1 MKTMKKITL
10 FIAMLLVTLAYAQFP
25 TISTDGNE
33 TWYYI
38 QFAADGGEN
47 SGSTDP
53 YPPNGEFAVIQDL
66 GAEQNTG
73 TRMARIETPGQLWKV
88 SGTADNY
95 AITSQLGNT
104 MRYDY
109 SGFLRTQV
117 DYSPFRIIPTSNATY
132 DGFEIADGDT
142 THDWY
147 AVYSSPYSM
156 AQSVAFGY
164 GLDVKITGLGKD
176 KAVLNF
182 RLAADVVGGVGPKET
197 SVLPTISTAG
207 NDTWYHIKFRNGNG
221 VLQDMGDGAL
231 LQTGIPV
238 EDLDAQQWKISGTT
252 DDYTL
257 TCKTGTILDFN
268 ADLLFTTSSTS
279 TLKISLVD
287 NLPGW
292 ELQRSGETQTMN
304 QVGGGGYGKGLAE
317 WTVGDQNN
325 PFDFV
330 LPGDIGYGPA
340 ISGVDGNDHWYQ
352 IVFNTGGAIEDKGDE
367 EWALTAA
374 ASGADEQ
381 IWKATGTDPNALTFT
396 NALGRMLSFSEEDG
410 RFIASSTTSVTFKVI
425 ATDDA
430 SLFNLQRNGGDTGHA
445 INQNG
450 GGGNDKDLAEW
461 SVNDAN
467 NVLEFWFW
475 ESTAT
480 ESDVITSEFP
490 TISTD
495 GNETWYYIQFA
506 ADGGVNS
513 GSDDVYPPNGE
524 FAVIQDLGAE
534 QDTGTRMARVETPGQ
549 LWKVSGTADNYAITS
564 KLGNTM
570 RYDYSGFLR
579 TQVDQSPFRII
590 PTSNAT
596 YAGFEIA
603 DGDTTH
609 AWYADYSSPYSMAQ
623 SVAFGYGLDVKIT
636 GLGKDKAVLNFR
648 LAADV
653 VGGVGPKETSVLPTI
668 STAGN
673 DTWYHIKFRNG
684 NGVLQDMGNGTLV
697 KTGIP
702 ALESDLPAVYKDS
715 QLWKISG
722 TTDDYTLTCKTGT
735 ILDFNADLLFTTSST
750 STLKISL
757 VDNLPGWELQRS
769 GETQTMNQ
777 VGGGGY
783 GKGLA
788 EWTVGDQNNPFD
800 FVLPGDIGYG
810 PAVSGVD
817 GNDHWYQ
824 IVFNTGGAIE
834 DKGDDA
840 WALTAAASGADE
852 QIWKATGTDPNALTF
867 TNALGRMLSFSEEDG
882 RFIASSTTSV
892 TFKVI
897 ATDDASLFNLQ
908 RNGGDT
914 GQAINQNGGGGN
926 DKELAEWSVN
936 DANNVLEFWFW
947 ESTTTLGVSTFDANN
962 VVNVYPNPFKDS
974 FNFNIKN
981 TSSKN
986 ALIKVY
992 SIIGQVVK
1000 SANIPLNNNKGSIDT
1015 HNLVKGIYIVEIETA
1030 EGKASFKMIK
1040 D

>member
-1 MKTMKKITL
+1 
-10 FIAMLLVTLAYAQFP
+10 
-25 TISTDGNE
+25 
-33 TWYYI
+33 
-38 QFAADGGEN
+38 
-47 SGSTDP
+47 
-53 YPPNGEFAVIQDL
+53 
-66 GAEQNTG
+66 
-73 TRMARIETPGQLWKV
+73 MARVETDGQLWKV
-88 SGTADNY
+88 TGTDGNY
-95 AITSQLGNT
+95 SITSKLGNT
-104 MRYDY
+104 MKYDY

-117 DYSPFRIIPTSNATY
+117 DAYPFRIIPTTNATY
-132 DGFEIADGDT
+132 AGYEIGNGDT
-142 THDWY
+142 AHAWY
-147 AVYSSPYSM
+147 AGYTM
-156 AQSVAFGY
+156 KQAFGFGY
-164 GLDVKITGLGKD
+164 GLDVKISGPGADGT
-176 KAVLNF
+176 VLNF
-182 RLAADVVGGVGPKET
+182 RLAADVVGGLGPKET
-197 SVLPTISTAG
+197 SALPTISTAG

-268 ADLLFTTSSTS
+268 TDLLFTTSSTS
-279 TLKISLVD
+279 TLKLSLVD

-352 IVFNTGGAIEDKGDE
+352 IVFNTGGAIEDKGDDA
-367 EWALTAA
+367 WVLTAA
-374 ASGADEQ
+374 ASGIDEQ

-396 NALGRMLSFSEEDG
+396 NALGRMLSFSEEDS
-410 RFIASSTTSVTFKVI
+410 RYIASSTTSVTFKVI

-579 TQVDQSPFRII
+579 TQVDYSPFRII

-596 YAGFEIA
+596 YDGFEIA

-609 AWYADYSSPYSMAQ
+609 DWYAVYSSPYSMAQ

-684 NGVLQDMGNGTLV
+684 NGVLQDMGDGTLV
-697 KTGIP
+697 NTGIP

-735 ILDFNADLLFTTSST
+735 ILDFNTDLLFTTSST
-750 STLKISL
+750 STLKLSL

-810 PAVSGVD
+810 PAISGVD

-840 WALTAAASGADE
+840 WVLTAAASGIDE

-867 TNALGRMLSFSEEDG
+867 TNALGRMLSFSEEDS
-882 RFIASSTTSV
+882 RYIASSTTSV

-914 GQAINQNGGGGN
+914 GHAINQNGGGGN
-926 DKELAEWSVN
+926 DKDLAEWDVN

-947 ESTTTLGVSTFDANN
+947 ESTTALGVSTFDANN